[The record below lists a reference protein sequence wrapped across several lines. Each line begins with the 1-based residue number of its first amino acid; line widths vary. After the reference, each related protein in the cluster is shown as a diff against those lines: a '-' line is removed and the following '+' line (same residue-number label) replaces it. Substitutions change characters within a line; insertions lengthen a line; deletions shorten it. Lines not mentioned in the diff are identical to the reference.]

1 VSVSDPRLA
10 GDTRFA
16 VRVPLTLPAIRSFRT
31 REPNSLTLTAHAL
44 ASRYPLAGL
53 PGLPSFLLRT
63 LPYVFGVRVT
73 FWATTTGSPANGG
86 NFQRM
91 AVF

>member
-1 VSVSDPRLA
+1 MSVSDKRL
-10 GDTRFA
+10 A
-16 VRVPLTLPAIRSFRT
+16 VRVPDAT
-31 REPNSLTLTAHAL
+31 RASRDPIFPHTRAEHAHPL
-44 ASRYPLAGL
+44 ANRYPLAGL
-53 PGLPSFLLRT
+53 SGRPSFLLRT

-73 FWATTTGSPANGG
+73 FCATTTGSPANGG